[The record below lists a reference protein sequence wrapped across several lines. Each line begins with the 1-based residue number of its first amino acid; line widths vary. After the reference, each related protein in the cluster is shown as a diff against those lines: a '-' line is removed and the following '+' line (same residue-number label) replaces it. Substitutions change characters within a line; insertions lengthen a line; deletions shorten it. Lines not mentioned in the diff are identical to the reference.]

1 MHWLEPWL
9 AVFALVFMSGYKNV
23 NSSKNLVLTT
33 LSLEG
38 LTIRRAEPD
47 DCDAVYEMF
56 TASTVYSGTLQLPYP
71 SREYWRRRLSENP
84 DNVYYLVG
92 IIEGRIVGMAH
103 VAPSPRLRRRH
114 AGAIGISVHADWQG
128 KGLGKELMS
137 AIVDLADNWLNLT
150 RLELEVYA
158 DNEAA
163 IRLYERFGFEVEGRL
178 RQHAFRDGQFVD
190 SIVMGRLR
198 ATDQNG

>member
-1 MHWLEPWL
+1 
-9 AVFALVFMSGYKNV
+9 MSI
-23 NSSKNLVLTT
+23 
-33 LSLEG
+33 ER
-38 LTIRRAEPD
+38 LTIRRAEAD

-71 SREYWRRRLSENP
+71 SREYWRKRLSENTESTY
-84 DNVYYLVG
+84 NLVG
-92 IIEGRIVGMAH
+92 IIEGRIVGMVSVH
-103 VAPSPRLRRRH
+103 TFPNRPRRRH
-114 AGAIGISVHADWQG
+114 AGAIGISVHDDWQG
-128 KGLGKELMS
+128 KGVGKELMR

-178 RQHAFRDGQFVD
+178 RQHALRNGEFVD
-190 SIVMGRLR
+190 SIMMGRLR
-198 ATDQNG
+198 PSKI